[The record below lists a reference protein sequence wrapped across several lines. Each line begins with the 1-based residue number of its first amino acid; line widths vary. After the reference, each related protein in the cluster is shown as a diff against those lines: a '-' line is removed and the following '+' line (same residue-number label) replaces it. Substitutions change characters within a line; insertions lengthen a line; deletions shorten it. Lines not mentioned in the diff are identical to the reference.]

1 MMLIGWLVS
10 LQKRRERRGEH
21 DVIRED
27 LIPATVEMNMF
38 KLIFFCYLLI
48 SIEFLRRRND
58 GEATGT
64 PRKSSPWICWM
75 FVLDGVMW

>member
-38 KLIFFCYLLI
+38 KLIFLLLTY
-48 SIEFLRRRND
+48 FNQ
-58 GEATGT
+58 
-64 PRKSSPWICWM
+64 
-75 FVLDGVMW
+75 VLEEKK